1 MPPAVALL
9 NYHYEKMCTFAD
21 FFPNWK
27 FSRGFLY
34 RSLISE
40 AAMDGAG
47 VAQCPYLRV
56 REPKKMGVRS
66 ARAHKRDKNPLVLVL
81 NILVSGY

>member
-1 MPPAVALL
+1 
-9 NYHYEKMCTFAD
+9 
-21 FFPNWK
+21 
-27 FSRGFLY
+27 
-34 RSLISE
+34 
-40 AAMDGAG
+40 MDGAG